1 MVLKHHWLRD
11 KVLLTG
17 GLILLGGEA
26 IGLVKL
32 HEVEMGTWGIRKQI
46 KKAYLRIQD
55 ITSGK
60 GFRGYLVQLLQF
72 ATKETEIEQTH
83 LL

>member
-1 MVLKHHWLRD
+1 M
-11 KVLLTG
+11 
-17 GLILLGGEA
+17 
-26 IGLVKL
+26 KL